1 MFCPKCGA
9 TNPDGAKFC
18 AGCGATLGGSGA
30 FAAGTGAVPQVMPVS
45 PKRSKG
51 RVVGIVVGVV
61 AVVAVAALIVHNVF
75 FAEHAF
81 QGDLGLISPDNASTS
96 CGLTVSGD
104 TMTATVT
111 GPGGSLTVTAPITS
125 REAQDGGTLF
135 TLENITWN
143 NFSAT
148 GDQASSLER
157 QKQNMGNLDA
167 TAQILIPNSA
177 SRGGVD
183 GRWSFTTLVTA
194 DDSYSG
200 QRRSAEFTGW
210 AEVSEGTTQ
219 ARLCMPNVNYL
230 QDCVVT
236 GGNGSY
242 SISGD
247 YVGTL
252 TLTVL
257 PK

>member
-18 AGCGATLGGSGA
+18 AGCGATLGG
-30 FAAGTGAVPQVMPVS
+30 AAASAATTGAVSQVGPVS
-45 PKRSKG
+45 SKHSKG

-61 AVVAVAALIVHNVF
+61 AVVAVAAVVVYNVF

-81 QGDLGLISPDNASTS
+81 QGDLGIASPSNPGASY
-96 CGLTVSGD
+96 GLTVSGD
-104 TMTATVT
+104 TMTATMT

-135 TLENITWN
+135 TCENVTWN

-148 GDQASSLER
+148 GDASSGLES
-157 QKQNMGNLDA
+157 QKQSTGNLDV
-167 TAQILIPNSA
+167 TAQILIPNST

-183 GRWSFTTLVTA
+183 GRWSFTARVTM
-194 DDSYSG
+194 DDPYSG

-210 AEVSEGTTQ
+210 AEVPEGSTQ
-219 ARLCMPNVNYL
+219 AEICVPNVNYL
-230 QDCVVT
+230 QQCLIT
-236 GGNGSY
+236 GSNGSY
-242 SISGD
+242 TLSGD

>member
-18 AGCGATLGGSGA
+18 AGCGATLGG
-30 FAAGTGAVPQVMPVS
+30 AAASAATTGTVSQVGPVS
-45 PKRSKG
+45 PKHSKG

-61 AVVAVAALIVHNVF
+61 AVVAVAAVVVYNVF

-81 QGDLGLISPDNASTS
+81 QGDLGLVAPASGGS
-96 CGLTVSGD
+96 SYGLTVNGD
-104 TMTATVT
+104 TMTATMT
-111 GPGGSLTVTAPITS
+111 GPGGSVTISAPITS

-135 TLENITWN
+135 TCESVTWS

-148 GDQASSLER
+148 GDVASNLEY
-157 QKQNMGNLDA
+157 QKQNAGNLDV
-167 TAQILIPNSA
+167 TAQILIPNST

-183 GRWSFTTLVTA
+183 GRWSVTA
-194 DDSYSG
+194 RASWDDPYSA
-200 QRRSAEFTGW
+200 QRRSAEFAGW
-210 AEVSEGTTQ
+210 AEVPEGSTQ
-219 ARLCMPNVNYL
+219 AEFCMPNVNYI
-230 QDCVVT
+230 QQCMVT

-242 SISGD
+242 TLSGD
-247 YVGTL
+247 SLPAL

>member
-18 AGCGATLGGSGA
+18 AGCGATLG
-30 FAAGTGAVPQVMPVS
+30 AAPASTGAAAPAAPVR
-45 PKRSKG
+45 PKSGRG
-51 RVVGIVVGVV
+51 RVVGVIVGAV
-61 AVVAVAALIVHNVF
+61 AIVAVAAAVVYNVF
-75 FAEHAF
+75 FAERAF
-81 QGDLGLISPDNASTS
+81 QGDLGLVSPSSPDVSY
-96 CGLTVSGD
+96 GLTVSGD
-104 TMTATVT
+104 TMTATAT
-111 GPGGSLTVTAPITS
+111 GPGGSLTFSAPITS

-148 GDQASSLER
+148 GDQASSLESQR
-157 QKQNMGNLDA
+157 QRMGNLDA
-167 TAQILIPNSA
+167 TAQVLIPNST

-183 GRWSFTTLVTA
+183 GRWSFTTLATT

-200 QRRSAEFTGW
+200 QRRSMEFTGW

-219 ARLCMPNVNYL
+219 ARICLPNVNYV
-230 QDCVVT
+230 QECMVT
-236 GGNGSY
+236 GGSGTY

-247 YVGTL
+247 YVSPL